1 MGTSL
6 VDAGVAHPA
15 GIPNVLIC
23 LLGRFH
29 VLKRGHAM
37 SMRAGGR
44 TQSLLAVLALGSRSI
59 GIARDDLL
67 EQLWP
72 GSDEGLAVQ
81 SLRTL
86 VYSLHRSLGDVLGG
100 AGPVVHLDG
109 RYRLNGEAG
118 VVVDVDRFDSAVDS
132 AERSSKRGETR
143 DALDHYQDAVDI
155 YAGDLVGGT
164 NIQYLLERERLRT
177 RYLSARAQIGEHHL
191 AQGEYLEALRG
202 ATDILAHDPFREDA
216 HRMAMRC
223 YVRLGQRAQALRQY
237 RICRDALARE
247 FEAPPEPAT
256 ETLHELVRFDPARV

>member
-6 VDAGVAHPA
+6 VETGMAQPA
-15 GIPNVLIC
+15 AIPNVLIC

-44 TQSLLAVLALGSRSI
+44 TQSLLAGLALGSRSI

-72 GSDEGLAVQ
+72 GSDETLAVQ

-86 VYSLHRSLGDVLGG
+86 IYSLHRSLGDVLGG
-100 AGPVVHLDG
+100 AGPVIHFDG

-118 VVVDVDRFDSAVDS
+118 VVVDIDRFDSAVDS
-132 AERSSKRGETR
+132 AERSSKRGETGA
-143 DALDHYQDAVDI
+143 ALGHYRAAIDM

-164 NIQYLLERERLRT
+164 GLQHLLERERLRS

-191 AQGEYLEALRG
+191 AQGEYLEALG
-202 ATDILAHDPFREDA
+202 DAIDLLAHDPFREDA

-223 YVRLGQRAQALRQY
+223 YVRLGQRAQALHQY

-247 FEAPPEPAT
+247 FDAPPEPAT
-256 ETLHELVRFDPARV
+256 EALYELVRFDPARA